1 MKKNIFY
8 FIIISMFF
16 FSKNINAN
24 DKRTLYEFSFNDV
37 DGKTYLLSQHKNKV
51 VLLVNVASQCGF
63 TKQYADLQTLWDK
76 YKNKNFVVIG
86 VPSNDFGNQEP
97 GTNAEIK
104 SFCETNFNINFPIME
119 KVTVKGKNAHPVYL
133 WAKESYGN
141 ATEPKWNFHKILID
155 KKGKINDTFIS
166 TTNPQ
171 SEKVVKKIE
180 ELINN

>member
-24 DKRTLYEFSFNDV
+24 DKRTLHEFSFNDV

-63 TKQYADLQTLWDK
+63 TKQYADLQTLWD
-76 YKNKNFVVIG
+76 I
-86 VPSNDFGNQEP
+86 
-97 GTNAEIK
+97 
-104 SFCETNFNINFPIME
+104 NINFPIME

-133 WAKESYGN
+133 WAKESYGS

>member
-1 MKKNIFY
+1 
-8 FIIISMFF
+8 MFF
-16 FSKNINAN
+16 FNKNINAN
-24 DKRTLYEFSFNDV
+24 DNRTLYEFSFNDV
-37 DGKTYLLSQHKNKV
+37 DGKKYLLSQHKNKV

-76 YKNKNFVVIG
+76 YKGKNFVIIG

-97 GTNAEIK
+97 GSNAEIK
-104 SFCETNFNINFPIME
+104 TFCETNFNINFPIME
-119 KVTVKGKNAHPVYL
+119 KVTVKGKNAHTVYL
-133 WAKESYGN
+133 WARESYGS
-141 ATEPKWNFHKILID
+141 AAEPKWNFHKILID
-155 KKGKINDTFIS
+155 KKGKVNDTFIS

>member
-1 MKKNIFY
+1 
-8 FIIISMFF
+8 MFF

-76 YKNKNFVVIG
+76 YKSKNFVVIG

-119 KVTVKGKNAHPVYL
+119 KVTVKGKSA
-133 WAKESYGN
+133 
-141 ATEPKWNFHKILID
+141 
-155 KKGKINDTFIS
+155 DTFGPIGPYIV
-166 TTNPQ
+166 TKD
-171 SEKVVKKIE
+171 EIKD
-180 ELINN
+180 L

>member
-16 FSKNINAN
+16 FSKNINAD

-37 DGKTYLLSQHKNKV
+37 DGKTYSLSQHKNKV

-76 YKNKNFVVIG
+76 YKSKNFVVIG

-133 WAKESYGN
+133 WAKESYGSS
-141 ATEPKWNFHKILID
+141 TEPKWNFHKILID